1 MRPTTGALAT
11 VFALVCACRL
21 TDPDPGLAVQVD
33 DATLRSME
41 LTTHESGWFRQ
52 FLRPPKPISGKVT
65 ANRPT
70 GISRDVAEAARNTAE
85 SGWPRRYS
93 GTIVTRSLLACCMR
107 RDMGCERLLREPT
120 SRLRVTPESQ
130 EA

>member
-1 MRPTTGALAT
+1 MAT
-11 VFALVCACRL
+11 VVTLVCVCRL

-33 DATLRSME
+33 EATLRSKE
-41 LTTHESGWFRQ
+41 LTTHQSGWFRQ
-52 FLRPPKPISGKVT
+52 FLRRPKPISGKVT

-70 GISRDVAEAARNTAE
+70 GISRDMAEAARNTAE

-93 GTIVTRSLLACCMR
+93 GTIVTRSLLACGQR
-107 RDMGCERLLREPT
+107 RDTGCERLLLEPT
-120 SRLRVTPESQ
+120 SRVGVTPESQ

>member
-70 GISRDVAEAARNTAE
+70 GISRDMAEI
-85 SGWPRRYS
+85 WPRRL
-93 GTIVTRSLLACCMR
+93 GTPRNRGGQDAVV
-107 RDMGCERLLREPT
+107 EP
-120 SRLRVTPESQ
+120 
-130 EA
+130 